1 MKGLIGKKI
10 GMTSLFTDKGANVAC
25 TVVELGPC
33 VVTQKKTI
41 ETDGYDAI
49 QLGYGKRREKTTTKA
64 LVGHFTSQKSH
75 KDGSSVKA
83 EHIEN
88 NKRGKSIKSYPQKL
102 TEFRDFHIEKDL
114 GDTITLLDVFN
125 EGEFVSVVGISK
137 GKGFQGVVKRHGFSG
152 VGMRTH
158 GQHNRLRAPGSVG
171 ACSFPAK
178 VFKGLR
184 MAGRTGGDQVT
195 VKKLK
200 VIKLFAEKNLLL
212 IKGALPGFKGSLV
225 IVKK

>member
-1 MKGLIGKKI
+1 
-10 GMTSLFTDKGANVAC
+10 MTSLYTDKGINVAC
-25 TVVELGPC
+25 TVVEMGPC
-33 VVTQKKTI
+33 VVTQKKSV
-41 ETDGYDAI
+41 ETDGYDAL
-49 QLGYGKRREKTTTKA
+49 QLGFGKRREKTVSKS
-64 LVGHFTSQKSH
+64 LIGHFTSQKSQ
-75 KDGSSVKA
+75 KEGLSSKV
-83 EHIEN
+83 ESVEN
-88 NKRGKSIKSYPQKL
+88 NKRGKSIKSYPHKL
-102 TEFRDFHIEKDL
+102 AEFRDFNIDKNL
-114 GDTITLLDVFN
+114 GDTITLNDVFN
-125 EGEFVSVVGISK
+125 EGELVSVVGVSK

-184 MAGRTGGDQVT
+184 MAGRTGGSQVT

-200 VIKLFAEKNLLL
+200 VIKMFEEKNLLL
-212 IKGALPGFKGSLV
+212 IKGAIPGFKGSLV